1 MLITGRFTK
10 EKVTKYKNKP
20 YIFNENW
27 YKYTCLNC
35 GWDKG
40 EVNQNNLLNGS
51 GCACCH
57 NLIVVPGI
65 NDIPTTTPWMIQFF
79 QGGVE
84 EARNYTYGST
94 KKIYPKCPICG
105 RMATKKTPISY
116 IYQSK
121 KVTCVCNDGISFPE
135 KIFISILEQL
145 NLKYIYQLGKSNFK
159 WCGKYKYDFYLP
171 DYNCIIETNG
181 MQHYNHNNNKIFN
194 SDKIKQNDEEKKR
207 IAIKNGI
214 TNYYVIDCRYSEI
227 EYIKNSIQKNI
238 INQIIN
244 VDKINWEECEKFA
257 LNSLLRKACELKKKN
272 DLYTTTDIANLL
284 KLDPITVC
292 KYLKR
297 GSKLGLC
304 EYNPKVEMSRR
315 SKKNGTKGAYE
326 INIIDMNTDEI
337 LGTYRSAKELQNHS
351 LEDFGF
357 KSSEERLRHA
367 AKYYKIYKG
376 YKIRY
381 TKDLMEV
388 S

>member
-1 MLITGRFTK
+1 MLYSF
-10 EKVTKYKNKP
+10 VP
-20 YIFNENW
+20 SLSHA
-27 YKYTCLNC
+27 LN
-35 GWDKG
+35 D
-40 EVNQNNLLNGS
+40 
-51 GCACCH
+51 
-57 NLIVVPGI
+57 
-65 NDIPTTTPWMIQFF
+65 
-79 QGGVE
+79 
-84 EARNYTYGST
+84 
-94 KKIYPKCPICG
+94 
-105 RMATKKTPISY
+105 
-116 IYQSK
+116 
-121 KVTCVCNDGISFPE
+121 
-135 KIFISILEQL
+135 
-145 NLKYIYQLGKSNFK
+145 
-159 WCGKYKYDFYLP
+159 
-171 DYNCIIETNG
+171 
-181 MQHYNHNNNKIFN
+181 
-194 SDKIKQNDEEKKR
+194 
-207 IAIKNGI
+207 
-214 TNYYVIDCRYSEI
+214 IDCRYSEI

-367 AKYYKIYKG
+367 AKYNKIYKG